1 MIVPPDN
8 QATVRSLMDAALKT
22 EIQEIVEVVK
32 TVPEPLQLRAFEIL
46 LQDAIDRVGGKE
58 RSRREEEDD
67 RDVKDKKKDK
77 DRDRESEG
85 LDPNTLPMRVKAFMK
100 RTKVTAPQIEKLF
113 HIEGKQFE
121 PIWAVK
127 VTKFSK
133 AQVQIA
139 LLQSLQRA
147 LTSGEFSFDSE
158 KVRTECKNKK
168 SYDNTN
174 FKVNFQNNAKYFSGL
189 EKDGLVSLTD
199 DGMTA
204 LANLITELAGVEDGK

>member
-1 MIVPPDN
+1 
-8 QATVRSLMDAALKT
+8 MDAALKT
-22 EIQEIVEVVK
+22 EIQEIVELIK
-32 TVPEPLQLRAFEIL
+32 IVPEPLQLRAFEIL
-46 LQDAIDRVGGKE
+46 LQDSLDRLAGK
-58 RSRREEEDD
+58 RRNQRRDNEDEEYD
-67 RDVKDKKKDK
+67 RDDVKDDKDDKKDK
-77 DRDRESEG
+77 DRGESEG
-85 LDPNTLPMRVKAFMK
+85 LDPNSLPMRVKAFMK

-147 LTSGEFSFDSE
+147 LTSGEFSFDRE
-158 KVRTECKNKK
+158 EVRTECKNKK
-168 SYDNTN
+168 SYIKTN
-174 FKVNFQNNAKYFSGL
+174 FKANFENNAKYFSGL

-204 LANLITELAGVEDGK
+204 LANLITELAGADDGK

>member
-1 MIVPPDN
+1 
-8 QATVRSLMDAALKT
+8 MDAALKT
-22 EIQEIVEVVK
+22 EIQEIVELVK

-46 LQDAIDRVGGKE
+46 LQDAIDRTSGKNRTRQDAE
-58 RSRREEEDD
+58 KEDD
-67 RDVKDKKKDK
+67 RDDADDTKDKKKDK
-77 DRDRESEG
+77 ERERESEG
-85 LDPNTLPMRVKAFMK
+85 LDSSTLPMRVKAFMK

-113 HIEGKQFE
+113 HIEGKQYE
-121 PIWAVK
+121 PIWTLK

-147 LTSGEFSFDSE
+147 LASGEFSFDRE
-158 KVRTECKNKK
+158 EVRTECKNKK
-168 SYDNTN
+168 SYDHNN
-174 FKVNFQNNAKYFSGL
+174 FKVNFQNNQKYFSGL

-204 LANLITELAGVEDGK
+204 LASLITELAGADDGK

>member
-1 MIVPPDN
+1 
-8 QATVRSLMDAALKT
+8 MDAALKT

-46 LQDAIDRVGGKE
+46 LQDAVDRVSGKKTP
-58 RSRREEEDD
+58 RREDTTKNDEHDKDD
-67 RDVKDKKKDK
+67 SKDKNKDK
-77 DRDRESEG
+77 DKGRESKG

-100 RTKVTAPQIEKLF
+100 RTNVTAPQIDKLF
-113 HIEGKQFE
+113 HIEDNQYE
-121 PIWAVK
+121 PIWTVQ

-147 LTSGEFSFDSE
+147 LTSGEFSFDRE
-158 KVRTECKNKK
+158 QVRAECQNRK
-168 SYDNTN
+168 SYDSKN

-189 EKDGLVSLTD
+189 EKEEGLVSLTD
-199 DGMTA
+199 EGMTT
-204 LANLITELAGVEDGK
+204 LAALITELAGTDDGK